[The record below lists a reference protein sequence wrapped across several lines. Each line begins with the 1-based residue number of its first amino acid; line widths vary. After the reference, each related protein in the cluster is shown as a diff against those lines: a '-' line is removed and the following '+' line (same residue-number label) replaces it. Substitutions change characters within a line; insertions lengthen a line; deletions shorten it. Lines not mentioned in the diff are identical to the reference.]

1 MNNGL
6 VEKNENVLHS
16 HRIAFLVPA
25 SFEVQLCS
33 QPASASSVLL
43 VHLGAVGALASGA
56 ALCGGGAACACS
68 ALLHALHP
76 LQLWTVCGLH
86 ADRAA
91 AIAAP
96 LHYAAIVSAKK
107 VGLLVVK
114 ELSSSIRYTDIV
126 DVNL

>member
-1 MNNGL
+1 MEI
-6 VEKNENVLHS
+6 V
-16 HRIAFLVPA
+16 FLL
-25 SFEVQLCS
+25 FFFCL
-33 QPASASSVLL
+33 QPATASSVLL
-43 VHLGAVGALASGA
+43 VHLGAVGALASGV
-56 ALCGGGAACACS
+56 ALCGGEGTCACG

-107 VGLLVVK
+107 VYDKSCSVSLNRFFF
-114 ELSSSIRYTDIV
+114 LSYYFILFLFHKKI
-126 DVNL
+126 

>member
-1 MNNGL
+1 MCRN
-6 VEKNENVLHS
+6 S
-16 HRIAFLVPA
+16 T
-25 SFEVQLCS
+25 LCLIFVYLAGYLRDLQS
-33 QPASASSVLL
+33 VYKTFCPQPASASSVLL

-56 ALCGGGAACACS
+56 ALCGGGGTCACGV
-68 ALLHALHP
+68 LLHALHP

-107 VGLLVVK
+107 VIYLLAQFEK
-114 ELSSSIRYTDIV
+114 K
-126 DVNL
+126 N

>member
-1 MNNGL
+1 M
-6 VEKNENVLHS
+6 
-16 HRIAFLVPA
+16 
-25 SFEVQLCS
+25 
-33 QPASASSVLL
+33 LL

-56 ALCGGGAACACS
+56 ALCGGGGGYGACACG

-96 LHYAAIVSAKK
+96 LHYAAIVSARK
-107 VGLLVVK
+107 VTKINVH
-114 ELSSSIRYTDIV
+114 IV
-126 DVNL
+126 TNPPIS

>member
-1 MNNGL
+1 M
-6 VEKNENVLHS
+6 
-16 HRIAFLVPA
+16 
-25 SFEVQLCS
+25 
-33 QPASASSVLL
+33 LL

-56 ALCGGGAACACS
+56 ALCGGGGACACS

-107 VGLLVVK
+107 VRYSLKDEFYTEDGQIYESSGFLFSYSLLK
-114 ELSSSIRYTDIV
+114 SK
-126 DVNL
+126 

>member
-1 MNNGL
+1 M
-6 VEKNENVLHS
+6 
-16 HRIAFLVPA
+16 
-25 SFEVQLCS
+25 
-33 QPASASSVLL
+33 LL

-56 ALCGGGAACACS
+56 ALCGGGGACACG

-96 LHYAAIVSAKK
+96 LHYAALVSAKK
-107 VGLLVVK
+107 ARTYNII
-114 ELSSSIRYTDIV
+114 SIYSFLYVHEYHVSYVSGQKYVFGPVQRRACNPKCYICSYGI
-126 DVNL
+126 